1 VCRIISIISQKG
13 GVGKTTTAVNLGAC
27 LGAMELKTL
36 VVGLD
41 PQCGVAASFGW
52 DSSSVEVGLYDCIT
66 QQKPIQEAIYETKV
80 KGFHA
85 IPINIWTD
93 AQDKAFHEELRN
105 NMYKL
110 KEILAS
116 VRETYDYVLIDCPPA
131 LGPLTAAAMMAADS
145 LLIPVQCEYYT
156 LATLNRLV
164 AAASAVKTHYNPD
177 LKIEG
182 FLMTMVNT
190 RAKLTSV
197 ILEEMHK
204 RYNKHVLNTVI
215 PRNIRLAEIPQYK
228 QPVILIDILCPG
240 AQAYLKLAQE
250 IHTRRSSA

>member
-1 VCRIISIISQKG
+1 MCKKIISIISQKG

-52 DSSSVEVGLYDCIT
+52 DSSSIDYGLFEVIT
-66 QQKPIQEAIYETKV
+66 QAKTIQDVIVDTKV
-80 KGFHA
+80 KGFHV
-85 IPINIWTD
+85 IPANIWSDSDEKTYNYV
-93 AQDKAFHEELRN
+93 LRN
-105 NMYKL
+105 DLSKL
-110 KEILAS
+110 KNALES
-116 VRETYDYVLIDCPPA
+116 VKETYDYILIDCPPA
-131 LGPLTAAAMMAADS
+131 LGPLTVAAMMTANS

-164 AAASAVKTHYNPD
+164 AAASAVKIHYNNE

-182 FLMTMVNT
+182 FLMTMVNK
-190 RAKLTSV
+190 RARITHD
-197 ILEEMHK
+197 ILEEMRK
-204 RYNKHVLNTVI
+204 KFKKHVLDTVI
-215 PRNIRLAEIPQYK
+215 PRNIRLAEVPLHK

-250 IHTRRSSA
+250 IHAKSA